1 MPPNSPCSFS
11 IIHYA
16 TSSVKKCHNRES
28 MAVRVS
34 KLRFVPT
41 LTLMDDLGKVTYSLW
56 ISISFTPSSLLF
68 SNRKMTPWGGWKL
81 KTKVSVMGCPLTS
94 SPFLSLPQDGK
105 LPWTMV
111 MSAQSSWVLTL
122 GAGNS
127 ALREWILELRN
138 TEKEQLQGPAES
150 RNVWNF

>member
-56 ISISFTPSSLLF
+56 ISISFTPSSLSF
-68 SNRKMTPWGGWKL
+68 SNRKMTPWGTENKSVCHGMPSYFFTLPQPSPRWEATLNHGHVCSEFLSPNIRSWKL
-81 KTKVSVMGCPLTS
+81 STERVNPRTQEHWKR
-94 SPFLSLPQDGK
+94 
-105 LPWTMV
+105 
-111 MSAQSSWVLTL
+111 AAARASW
-122 GAGNS
+122 
-127 ALREWILELRN
+127 E
-138 TEKEQLQGPAES
+138 
-150 RNVWNF
+150 